1 MNKIFFSKIEQI
13 YANGYLVKFI
23 SELKDELIAFVDNE
37 TKEIKIYSSIC
48 PHFGGEIFYSKKD
61 NCLKCKWHAWK
72 FCKNT
77 GKCLTFPIKGSL
89 NLYTIIKKKFRVTEE
104 KFYPFNLKIIDIN
117 LFYICHIKK

>member
-89 NLYTIIKKKFRVTEE
+89 NLYNFEVK
-104 KFYPFNLKIIDIN
+104 PNNLNKYNSEIN
-117 LFYICHIKK
+117 KNDLYIVY